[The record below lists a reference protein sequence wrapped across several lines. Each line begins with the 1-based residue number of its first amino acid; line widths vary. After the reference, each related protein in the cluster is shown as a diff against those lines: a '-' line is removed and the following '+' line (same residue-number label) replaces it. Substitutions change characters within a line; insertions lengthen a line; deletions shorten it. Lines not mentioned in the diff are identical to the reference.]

1 MFKKVLYIIIV
12 LVIIVILAIM
22 WKDSNKTESPAPV
35 DQTTEQIGQKSPSIT
50 EEIDSINV
58 DSGIDADLE
67 QIDNEIN
74 TL

>member
-1 MFKKVLYIIIV
+1 
-12 LVIIVILAIM
+12 M
-22 WKDSNKTESPAPV
+22 WKDSNKTESPAPL